1 MSEPISLGEVWSKT
15 FLAAIGVG
23 LLVRMTGGPLW
34 VCVAVALVFFLLFLI
49 IHILYRI
56 SDDIERLGIRLAPG
70 RDESSDTEGAEED

>member
-23 LLVRMTGGPLW
+23 LLVHMTGGPLW
-34 VCVAVALVFFLLFLI
+34 ACVAVALVFFLLFLI

-70 RDESSDTEGAEED
+70 RDESDTEGAEED